1 MATGRAP
8 WPCVSAPISA
18 MYLIEFSGEVPEI
31 PSSLSKQGRDFVTKC
46 LMRDPM
52 EMWSAG
58 ELLKHGFLLEAPNYL
73 LSPTIVL
80 DHGLWDEEFD
90 LDLEDIWEPTHQ
102 SDTWVTMRSNDI
114 EQPDTTFY
122 WNEYEANDI
131 YDDEPQPTKTNA
143 KTTCGGGLGLDT
155 SEAARFSSRQRKNS
169 KAWTASKC
177 TQYVFCGNLNFV
189 NKELSCL
196 LISSL

>member
-1 MATGRAP
+1 MAIGRTP
-8 WPCVSAPISA
+8 WPCVSAPVSA
-18 MYLIEFSGEVPEI
+18 MYLIGFSVFDEVSEI

-52 EMWSAG
+52 ERWSAV

-73 LSPTIVL
+73 LNPTTVL

-102 SDTWVTMRSNDI
+102 MTNWPCDDEDTWVTMRSNNI
-114 EQPDTTFY
+114 EQPDTTLH

-131 YDDEPQPTKTNA
+131 YDDEPQPTNTNA

-155 SEAARFSSRQRKNS
+155 SEAARFSSRERKKS
-169 KAWTASKC
+169 KAWTASKY
-177 TQYVFCGNLNFV
+177 T
-189 NKELSCL
+189 
-196 LISSL
+196 